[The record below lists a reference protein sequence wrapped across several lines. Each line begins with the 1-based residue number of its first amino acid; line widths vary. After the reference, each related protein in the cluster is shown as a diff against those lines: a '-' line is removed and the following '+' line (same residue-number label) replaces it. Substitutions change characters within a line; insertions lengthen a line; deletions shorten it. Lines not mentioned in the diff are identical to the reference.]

1 MKIINLQ
8 DIKTKGAKALDKDQP
23 NYLVINS
30 KAEYVIT
37 SKDQYD
43 AMEKIVEDY
52 EDILAFRERKDD
64 EVVDLDE
71 FVKTVDEL

>member
-8 DIKTKGAKALDKDQP
+8 DIKTKGA
-23 NYLVINS
+23 
-30 KAEYVIT
+30 
-37 SKDQYD
+37 KDQYD